1 MPELSENW
9 TAAHP
14 LVRIVRRRATEY
26 DFFQLLHVIEQ
37 IEVDAALIGETGPA
51 RHEPVRLRPFLGLQ
65 FPPGDI
71 QSADWLDNPIDVT
84 GHLRVTM
91 TLLGLYGSDSPLPAH
106 FTEGLIAEREDDI
119 RVRDFIDL
127 FHHRVFSLLFR
138 VWKKYRYYV
147 VFRSDGGDPISKV
160 VRGFLGIGT
169 PHLDEQLTV
178 NPVRLFR
185 YAGLLSQRPRSAI
198 GLVGQLEDYFQGVP
212 FDLEQCVGRWLR
224 IQTSDRNRLGSRKC
238 TLGQDFLVGERMFD
252 RSGKFRVKIGPIG
265 FEKYTEFLPDGE
277 ALQDLMQVVK
287 LYCDDPLDY
296 DVQVTL
302 KGEEVPE
309 TPLGEHK
316 YLGRL
321 AWTSWLKS
329 EPCADKSVIFNPP
342 PIPEEPDPFARQPA
356 ADAAQP
362 RGRSPAPVGR
372 AR

>member
-14 LVRIVRRRATEY
+14 LVRIVRRRAHEY
-26 DFFQLLHVIEQ
+26 DFYQLLHIIEQ
-37 IEVDAALIGETGPA
+37 VEADAAMVGQTGPPWQ
-51 RHEPVRLRPFLGLQ
+51 EPVRLRPFLGLQ

-71 QSADWLDNPIDVT
+71 ASADWVDNPLETT
-84 GHLRVTM
+84 GHLRITL

-106 FTEGLIAEREDDI
+106 FTESLLPEGEGDV
-119 RVRDFIDL
+119 RVREFIDL

-147 VFRSDGGDPISKV
+147 VFRSSGDDPISKI

-169 PHLDEQLTV
+169 PHLDQQLTV
-178 NPVRLFR
+178 NPVRMFR

-198 GLVGQLEDYFQGVP
+198 GLVGQLEDYFPDVP

-224 IQTSDRNRLGSRKC
+224 IQPGDRNRLGARKC
-238 TLGQDFLVGERMFD
+238 TLGHDFLVGERMFD
-252 RSGKFRVKIGPIG
+252 RSGKFRVKVGPVG
-265 FEKYTEFLPDGE
+265 FDAYTRFLPGGD
-277 ALQDLMQVVK
+277 ALQDLMQVVR

-296 DVQVTL
+296 DVEVTL
-302 KGEEVPE
+302 KGDEVPD
-309 TPLGEHK
+309 TPLGEHR
-316 YLGRL
+316 YVGRL

-329 EPCADKSVIFNPP
+329 QPCEDKSVIFNPP
-342 PIPEEPDPFARQPA
+342 KTPDKPDPFEGRSVPDDTPA
-356 ADAAQP
+356 AQRASA
-362 RGRSPAPVGR
+362 GVGG